1 MHVHPLLEVETSA
14 AREILGD
21 QVALAD
27 AVAQWGN
34 TAAFVA
40 GLYREDWE
48 LIARS
53 VEDRIAEPLRAKTV
67 PGFYA
72 VKEAALSAGA
82 LASSLSGS
90 GPSLF
95 ALCRGKDRAEAVGKA
110 MVRAFASAAGL
121 ESDLTISPGQ
131 APGARIIGPDG
142 SGN

>member
-1 MHVHPLLEVETSA
+1 M
-14 AREILGD
+14 
-21 QVALAD
+21 
-27 AVAQWGN
+27 
-34 TAAFVA
+34 A
-40 GLYREDWE
+40 GLYREDWD

-95 ALCRGKDRAEAVGKA
+95 ALCRGKDRAEAVGQA
-110 MVRAFASAAGL
+110 MVTAFASAAGL
-121 ESDLTISPGQ
+121 EADLTISPGQ
-131 APGARIIGPDG
+131 APGARIIGPGG